1 MANTPYNSTAGRNGA
16 KGLHDFHD
24 YKAVCTT
31 YGKGGI

>member
-1 MANTPYNSTAGRNGA
+1 MANTPYNSTAGAEWREGT
-16 KGLHDFHD
+16 HDFHD